1 MPVTRGEFEQA
12 AYLGEELAA
21 LAARP
26 GESARARQLRQLLEE
41 AQALPSLLPDPKA
54 RLVAQK
60 VLEHGAPI
68 PWKQIVAELGHRWT
82 VGKARYAYAR
92 VCALCFAGE
101 ET

>member
-21 LAARP
+21 LAACP

-41 AQALPSLLPDPKA
+41 AQALPSRLPDPKA

-92 VCALCFAGE
+92 VCDLCFAGE

>member
-1 MPVTRGEFEQA
+1 M
-12 AYLGEELAA
+12 
-21 LAARP
+21 
-26 GESARARQLRQLLEE
+26 
-41 AQALPSLLPDPKA
+41 
-54 RLVAQK
+54 AQK